1 LSEDEAINQIK
12 KHFLSTVD
20 PVIRR
25 RLFDDLEEYDDKGIA
40 MINELMGTSVNPD
53 LKMHGLDVI
62 KRIKS
67 KITTAKDRPW
77 QIVGDVS
84 SDEDE
89 DVVK

>member
-1 LSEDEAINQIK
+1 LSEEEAINQIK
-12 KHFLSTVD
+12 NHFLSTVD

-25 RLFDDLEEYDDKGIA
+25 RLFDDLEEYNDKGIA
-40 MINELMGTSVNPD
+40 MINELMGTTANPD

-67 KITTAKDRPW
+67 KIKTDTSKPW
-77 QIVGDVS
+77 EIEGDLS

-89 DVVK
+89 EVTK